1 MYDLLG
7 SRGAGGGV
15 LMELEQFPSRECG
28 AVPRDL
34 HTEAPQTAVAA
45 PRTETAPIPFTS
57 E

>member
-1 MYDLLG
+1 
-7 SRGAGGGV
+7 
-15 LMELEQFPSRECG
+15 MEPERFPSRECG